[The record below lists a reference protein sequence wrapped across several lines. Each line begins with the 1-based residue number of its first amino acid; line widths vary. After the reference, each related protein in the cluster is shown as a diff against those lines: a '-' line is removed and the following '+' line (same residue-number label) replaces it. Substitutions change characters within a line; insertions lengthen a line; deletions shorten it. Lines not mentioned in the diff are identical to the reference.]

1 MTSPWP
7 GNYLLDKLRMS
18 ELTHKQP
25 RSEVTGRVQG
35 IAAVKSEAG
44 AEAEDSESGDPGHD
58 G

>member
-35 IAAVKSEAG
+35 IAAVKAEAG
-44 AEAEDSESGDPGHD
+44 AEA
-58 G
+58 